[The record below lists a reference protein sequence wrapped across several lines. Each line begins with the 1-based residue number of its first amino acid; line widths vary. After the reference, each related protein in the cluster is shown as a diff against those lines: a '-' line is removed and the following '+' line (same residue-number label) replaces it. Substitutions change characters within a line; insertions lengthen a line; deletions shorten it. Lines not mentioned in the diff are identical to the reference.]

1 MKSVLFLLLPVF
13 LLQGCVS
20 TKTINVMSEEKITGP
35 KVIAMSGSRS
45 AWVYEIEK
53 RLKSSGFQIKR
64 MVSQNS
70 SVEKVS
76 DTKTDIYKE
85 ASAQYV
91 LHIDGYAPNN
101 SMERCF
107 GGGYR
112 FSYINAELI
121 DLEKNETIFHYSNS
135 GYSENCPPM
144 SGTIFGDIANLAES
158 AWQ

>member
-1 MKSVLFLLLPVF
+1 MKSVLFLLFPVF

-85 ASAQYV
+85 ASSQYV
-91 LHIDGYAPNN
+91 LHIDGY
-101 SMERCF
+101 C
-107 GGGYR
+107 
-112 FSYINAELI
+112 
-121 DLEKNETIFHYSNS
+121 S
-135 GYSENCPPM
+135 G
-144 SGTIFGDIANLAES
+144 IVNLAT
-158 AWQ
+158 